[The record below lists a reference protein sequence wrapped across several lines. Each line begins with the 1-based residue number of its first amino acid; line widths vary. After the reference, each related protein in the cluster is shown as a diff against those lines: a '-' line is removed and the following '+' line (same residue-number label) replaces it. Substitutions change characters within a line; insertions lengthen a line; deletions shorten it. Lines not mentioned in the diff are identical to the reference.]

1 MAANSGPGATDGPIR
16 TRAVR
21 APSASL
27 AFLEQRALFELGA
40 FAAASPVLRR
50 LGRGDRHPVLVLPG
64 FTAGDR
70 STVALRSTVRGW
82 GYWVHGWRLG
92 LNLGPTPDRVAGVE
106 ARLLEVHARHQR
118 PITLVGWSLG
128 GIYARELARAH
139 PDKVRQ
145 VISLGSPFRIS
156 PHDRS
161 ALSPLV
167 DRLFGKELMEEARAT
182 WVPEGDRPAVPVPTT
197 AIYSRTDGVVRWH
210 LCIDD
215 EGPQRENIEV
225 RGSHSGLGWN
235 PAVLFALA
243 DRLAQPE
250 GDWRPFH
257 PPAPLRRWF
266 PRPVWWQPGI
276 ERGRAAAPP

>member
-1 MAANSGPGATDGPIR
+1 MVSPPARPR
-16 TRAVR
+16 KVR
-21 APSASL
+21 APSAPL
-27 AFLEQRALFELGA
+27 ALLEQRALFELGA

-70 STVALRSTVRGW
+70 STMALRATLRGW

-92 LNLGPTPDRVAGVE
+92 LNLGPTPGRVADVE
-106 ARLLEVHARHQR
+106 ARLLEVHGRHER

-139 PDKVRQ
+139 PEKVRQ

-167 DRLFGKELMEEARAT
+167 DRLFGKELLEEARLSF
-182 WVPEGDRPAVPVPTT
+182 VPEAERPALPVPTT
-197 AIYSRTDGVVRWH
+197 AIYSRTDGIVRWH
-210 LCIDD
+210 LCIDA
-215 EGPQRENIEV
+215 EGPERENIEV

-235 PAVLFALA
+235 PAVLYALA

-250 GDWRPFH
+250 GDWRPFQA
-257 PPAPLRRWF
+257 PPALRRWF
-266 PRPVWWQPGI
+266 PKPVWWQQDL
-276 ERGRAAAPP
+276 GRAAAAAAPSSATA